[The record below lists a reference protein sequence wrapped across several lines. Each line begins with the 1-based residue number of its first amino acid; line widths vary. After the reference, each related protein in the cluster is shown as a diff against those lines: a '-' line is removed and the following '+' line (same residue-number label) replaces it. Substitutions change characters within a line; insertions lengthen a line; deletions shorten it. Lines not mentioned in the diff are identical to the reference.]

1 MHWHRFFVGLSLAVT
16 VILAWSLVWGGQG
29 LKAYNDLKAQH
40 EFLEGRIVELDSRSI
55 ALSKEIRLL
64 QSDAKYQEK
73 VIRKRFNFVR
83 DNEILYLFPG
93 SHDTAKTGAA
103 VHETKD

>member
-16 VILAWSLVWGGQG
+16 AILAWSLVWGGQG
-29 LKAYNDLKAQH
+29 LRAYKELKAQH
-40 EFLEGRIVELDSRSI
+40 ELLGSRSAELDSRSI

-93 SHDTAKTGAA
+93 SHDTAKTGAG
-103 VHETKD
+103 VNETKD